1 MFLSLFKRDQT
12 SVATVSVIK
21 KIFVVVIILIFVIA
35 FHFFARNI
43 DFLFM
48 IVALLLFYMNQV
60 KIITKVVDRKKHVKY
75 TITQVVCICLKFWQG
90 GIQFSLD
97 SLSTVRPAISDR
109 GIAFGL

>member
-1 MFLSLFKRDQT
+1 MLVSLIPISFVPFPFQERSDFRCNSKCNK
-12 SVATVSVIK
+12 K

-60 KIITKVVDRKKHVKY
+60 KIITKVVD
-75 TITQVVCICLKFWQG
+75 
-90 GIQFSLD
+90 
-97 SLSTVRPAISDR
+97 
-109 GIAFGL
+109 